1 MEARIKVLY
10 FGPARE
16 ITGTDSEEFWAGDT
30 SSLRSM
36 VLNKYPRMVALPFL
50 LALNSR
56 MLKEDTFLK
65 DNDIVAILPPFE
77 GG

>member
-10 FGPARE
+10 FGPARG
-16 ITGTDSEEFWAGDT
+16 ITGTDSEEFVAGDT
-30 SSLRSM
+30 SSLRSL
-36 VLNKYPRMVALPFL
+36 VLNKYPRMAALPFL

-56 MLKEDTFLK
+56 MLKEETFLK

>member
-1 MEARIKVLY
+1 MEVWIKVLY

-16 ITGTDSEEFWAGDT
+16 ITGTDSEEFAAGDI

-36 VLNKYPRMVALPFL
+36 VLNKYPRMAALPFM
-50 LALNSR
+50 LALNCR
-56 MLKEDTFLK
+56 MLKEECFLK
-65 DNDIVAILPPFE
+65 DNDIVAFLPPFE

>member
-1 MEARIKVLY
+1 
-10 FGPARE
+10 
-16 ITGTDSEEFWAGDT
+16 
-30 SSLRSM
+30 M

>member
-1 MEARIKVLY
+1 MEVRIKVLY

-16 ITGTDSEEFWAGDT
+16 ITGTDSEEFVAADT

-36 VLNKYPRMVALPFL
+36 VLNKYPRMAALPFL

-56 MLKEDTFLK
+56 MLKEETFLK

>member
-16 ITGTDSEEFWAGDT
+16 ITGTDSEEFLAGDT

-36 VLNKYPRMVALPFL
+36 ALNKYPRMVALPFL